1 MRCTESKSTD
11 PFKQIEDKI
20 LNAYRL
26 GLSAFS
32 DIKRHSILSNSST
45 VMSQQLPPN
54 YDSIANTKL
63 NQANDNNYVFFI
75 SDNESFKD
83 FSISSISKHNQK
95 QTQSLINYLIDD
107 LELTNNGG
115 PSHKNSSL
123 NHQDDDNLSI

>member
-1 MRCTESKSTD
+1 MRCSESKSTD

-45 VMSQQLPPN
+45 ETSQLPPN
-54 YDSIANTKL
+54 YDSIASTKL
-63 NQANDNNYVFFI
+63 NQANDNNNVFFI

-107 LELTNNGG
+107 LELTNDR

-123 NHQDDDNLSI
+123 SHQDYDYDNLSI